1 MCGFTKLFQLG
12 ANQLIA
18 FGVVGPHS
26 LAHRERQETRKQVHK
41 VRSWGGELDG
51 FRKCCLPRWFQ
62 SAKVWDKVIVDEVV
76 VLIDSFIV
84 TFQSAREVLQEGGS
98 GRGWEVREIS
108 TLLNDQGI
116 TPYKGR
122 HNVSFQS
129 CLLATDLVSIIAH
142 TYTLIHTHITHLHI
156 IIFLQFSS
164 ISFPLISFFTQCWS
178 LSIVEMCM

>member
-1 MCGFTKLFQLG
+1 MCGFTKLFQPG

-62 SAKVWDKVIVDEVV
+62 SAKVWDIVDEVV

-84 TFQSAREVLQEGGS
+84 TFQSASEVLQEEGWDGG
-98 GRGWEVREIS
+98 GKEG
-108 TLLNDQGI
+108 
-116 TPYKGR
+116 
-122 HNVSFQS
+122 
-129 CLLATDLVSIIAH
+129 
-142 TYTLIHTHITHLHI
+142 
-156 IIFLQFSS
+156 
-164 ISFPLISFFTQCWS
+164 
-178 LSIVEMCM
+178 

>member
-1 MCGFTKLFQLG
+1 MWGEGACAQIPLSHQHTHTHKHTNTCIHYHTHVFTQKNSMFDYT
-12 ANQLIA
+12 
-18 FGVVGPHS
+18 HS
-26 LAHRERQETRKQVHK
+26 LQP
-41 VRSWGGELDG
+41 SLNS
-51 FRKCCLPRWFQ
+51 RWPPPQ
-62 SAKVWDKVIVDEVV
+62 GSK
-76 VLIDSFIV
+76 
-84 TFQSAREVLQEGGS
+84 EGGS

-122 HNVSFQS
+122 HSVSFQS

-178 LSIVEMCM
+178 LSIVEMCMWGGGTQIPFSIT